1 MLKLRTVGQATPAAF
16 VAVPVAGTTSLPAA
30 SARNA
35 AWKKPVPLQNDT
47 WPKSDPAPSPF
58 TQRPWA
64 SAVGVAP
71 TRVRSVPLNPTSIV
85 TTAPAGSVGTTGAT
99 AAVVPWVIT

>member
-1 MLKLRTVGQATPAAF
+1 MLKLRTVGQASPATL

-47 WPKSDPAPSPF
+47 WPKSDPLARPL
-58 TQRPWA
+58 TQRAGAIAP
-64 SAVGVAP
+64 GVAP
-71 TRVRSVPLNPTSIV
+71 T
-85 TTAPAGSVGTTGAT
+85 
-99 AAVVPWVIT
+99 